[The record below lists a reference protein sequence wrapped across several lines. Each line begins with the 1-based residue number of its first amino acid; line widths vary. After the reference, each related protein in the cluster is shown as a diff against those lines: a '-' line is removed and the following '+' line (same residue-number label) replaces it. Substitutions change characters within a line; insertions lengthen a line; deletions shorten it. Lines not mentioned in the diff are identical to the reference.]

1 MSFPLLIFK
10 LENKTF
16 SSNSLFM
23 KNLSFCLRMLI
34 ACWAFPSFIIYFS
47 SLATKRI
54 YRFPGA
60 EIGRMIFSALFPIS
74 SLMMHSNILLT
85 FMLTTAIH
93 WVSISSAW
101 ARIIHLNASLNL
113 KLYLSAMSL
122 IISPICLPAFVLLSF
137 LSLSPEI
144 LGSSLTPYWLLITR
158 FIHSSEFLPNPF
170 FSYHFY
176 C

>member
-1 MSFPLLIFK
+1 
-10 LENKTF
+10 
-16 SSNSLFM
+16 M
-23 KNLSFCLRMLI
+23 KNLSLCLRILI

-60 EIGRMIFSALFPIS
+60 EICRMIFSALFPTS
-74 SLMMHSNILLT
+74 ALMMHSNILLT

-113 KLYLSAMSL
+113 KLYLSANEPHHLSHL
-122 IISPICLPAFVLLSF
+122 PSCICTFVLPVTQSRNLRLIFDSLLTSCHQIYPFFWVPSKLILF
-137 LSLSPEI
+137 LP
-144 LGSSLTPYWLLITR
+144 LLLLEPQ
-158 FIHSSEFLPNPF
+158 FIHHSFIQKAI
-170 FSYHFY
+170 
-176 C
+176 